1 MKPTTQGKPV
11 ADQKTDKG
19 DVTVATNRK
28 ARHEFE
34 ILETWEAGLVLL
46 GSEVKALRAAT
57 ITIGD
62 GYAIDHDGELW
73 LVNVHINEYPQA
85 NRMNHEPMRR
95 RKLLL
100 HKHELEKILREIRE
114 KQRSVVPLRFY
125 FKGGRCKVELGLA
138 VGKKLRDK
146 RADLKERDAKREVA
160 RAQRGRDDE

>member
-1 MKPTTQGKPV
+1 MT
-11 ADQKTDKG
+11 DRKTNKG

-28 ARHEFE
+28 ARHQFE

-46 GSEVKALRAAT
+46 GSEVKSLRAAA

-100 HKHELEKILREIRE
+100 HRHELEKILREIRE
-114 KQRSVVPLRFY
+114 KQRTIVPLRFY
-125 FKGGRCKVELGLA
+125 FKEGRCKVELGLA
-138 VGKKLRDK
+138 VGKKLHDK
-146 RADLKERDAKREVA
+146 REDLKERDAKREVA
-160 RAQRGRDDE
+160 RARRNRGED